1 MLWQHDLV
9 HGYMMMQ
16 YTVNVDAYGVVV
28 FYNVKIHNA
37 YIYHNIIF
45 PLSSDL
51 YQKSVGGMR
60 RKMASEKIFKRGV
73 LFLHLTMQTSSPF
86 HLSQD
91 WHNINILSEV
101 WSD

>member
-1 MLWQHDLV
+1 M
-9 HGYMMMQ
+9 
-16 YTVNVDAYGVVV
+16 VNVDAYGVIV

-60 RKMASEKIFKRGV
+60 RKMASEKLFKKGV
-73 LFLHLTMQTSSPF
+73 LFLHLTDNADFITFP
-86 HLSQD
+86 
-91 WHNINILSEV
+91 SE
-101 WSD
+101 SRLA